1 MRYMGKQDQIWANI
15 FCIHK
20 IMHSRTLIMIV
31 GRS

>member
-20 IMHSRTLIMIV
+20 IMHSRTLMIV